1 MRGEVPMPA
10 EPLRDIMQIALT
22 VTDLP
27 RAVAFY
33 RDRLQLP
40 LLFEV
45 PRLAFFQ
52 AGAVRLMLGLPEDGT
67 AAQAGSPI
75 YFRIGD
81 LPTTVEALKARGVTF
96 ESEPHLIAKMP
107 DHDLWLAFLRDP
119 DGNPI
124 GLMSEVRNA

>member
-1 MRGEVPMPA
+1 MPA
-10 EPLRDIMQIALT
+10 EPLREIMQIALT

-33 RDRLQLP
+33 RDTLQLP

-52 AGAVRLMLGLPEDGT
+52 AGSIRVMLGLPEAGAPAHAGT
-67 AAQAGSPI
+67 PI

-81 LPTTVEALKARGVTF
+81 LPATVEALEARGVAF
-96 ESEPHLIAKMP
+96 ESRPHLIAKMP

-124 GLMSEVRNA
+124 GLMSEVREG